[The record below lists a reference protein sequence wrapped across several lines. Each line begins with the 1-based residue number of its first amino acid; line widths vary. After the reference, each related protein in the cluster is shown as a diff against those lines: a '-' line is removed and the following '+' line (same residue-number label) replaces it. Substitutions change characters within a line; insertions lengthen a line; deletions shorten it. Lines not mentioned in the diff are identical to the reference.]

1 MYKDVAPRDVPVS
14 SVCICALAQGELGK
28 ALPGFMDLFEVHDI
42 HTNMHTLS
50 LQKPGAE
57 QLYVGFLDG
66 VVVPKLSL
74 ELIRQMRLGIE
85 LKHNQADKARYKE
98 GGHDRFIRT

>member
-1 MYKDVAPRDVPVS
+1 M
-14 SVCICALAQGELGK
+14 
-28 ALPGFMDLFEVHDI
+28 HDI
-42 HTNMHTLS
+42 HAKTHTLS

-57 QLYVGFLDG
+57 QLLYVGFLDG

-85 LKHNQADKARYKE
+85 LKHNPADRARYKE
-98 GGHDRFIRT
+98 GGHDLCQVHDYGGHDLHKAWPLARANARCGR